1 MKNLNN
7 WAYGFAL
14 NHEGAGVGTI
24 YYASKYFDKEGIV
37 NPASA
42 EAYTTDEINKIKEGA
57 VEGSTSYIEN
67 IPDNALVGMNPINTD
82 KVYWYNDEES
92 AKILKSTNPLLLD
105 SENGDMKDTEGNIIA
120 KAM

>member
-7 WAYGFAL
+7 WAYGFDL

-42 EAYTTDEINKIKEGA
+42 EAYTTNEINKIKEGA
-57 VEGSTSYIEN
+57 VEGSTNYIEN
-67 IPDNALVGMNPINTD
+67 VPDNAFVGMNPINTD

-105 SENGDMKDTEGNIIA
+105 SENGNMQDTEGNIVV